1 MKRAISISLGSSK
14 HDKSVKIKLGGE
26 EILVERV
33 GTDDD
38 ELNGLIDGLGLKP
51 AVINL

>member
-14 HDKSVKIKLGGE
+14 RDKSVKLRLDGE

-33 GTDDD
+33 GT
-38 ELNGLIDGLGLKP
+38 GGVG
-51 AVINL
+51 